1 MPVFLNGVEL
11 TVYGGDPGWLMGLM
25 PLSLLN
31 NGAVFTLECGGS
43 SYTWMSEKS
52 QDFIEGFVL
61 GVIAGLD

>member
-1 MPVFLNGVEL
+1 MPVYLNE
-11 TVYGGDPGWLMGLM
+11 TEIAKYSGDPEWLMGLM

-31 NGAVFTLECGGS
+31 GGSEFTLKCGRS
-43 SYTWMSEKS
+43 SYTWRSEKS